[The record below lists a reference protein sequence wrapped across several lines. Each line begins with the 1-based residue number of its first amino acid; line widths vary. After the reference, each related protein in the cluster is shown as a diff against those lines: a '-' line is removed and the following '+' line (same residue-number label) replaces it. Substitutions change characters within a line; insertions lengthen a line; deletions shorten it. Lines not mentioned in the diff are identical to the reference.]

1 MTDSA
6 PEQEFGVTTAGGV
19 PVVAGPA
26 EIDIGN
32 AHRLREALESAGS
45 GQQILV
51 ADLSRTEFC
60 DSSGLSALLMAHKRM
75 HARGG
80 ELRLV
85 LGGPVVRRLL
95 ALTGMDKIF
104 RTWDSLAEALAAAP
118 PDPASPPDPAQP
130 APPLAH

>member
-6 PEQEFGVTTAGGV
+6 PEQDFPVTSAGGV
-19 PVVAGPA
+19 PVVAVPA
-26 EIDIGN
+26 EVDIGN

-45 GQQILV
+45 GQEVLV
-51 ADLSRTEFC
+51 ADLSQTEFC

-75 HARGG
+75 QARGG

-95 ALTGMDKIF
+95 SLTGMDKIF
-104 RTWDSLAEALAAAP
+104 RTWDGVPEALAAA
-118 PDPASPPDPAQP
+118 PPDPAQP